1 MGGFLPPRC
10 YFCGDEVISLAP
22 SYGAARVRAAVA
34 ECQEVVG
41 DMNEIRGRACGLPAE
56 RSRGVTQSCSR
67 APRVY
72 GSAGL

>member
-34 ECQEVVG
+34 ECQEVIG
-41 DMNEIRGRACGLPAE
+41 DMNEIRGRA
-56 RSRGVTQSCSR
+56 
-67 APRVY
+67 
-72 GSAGL
+72 